1 MLSYQN
7 LNGYYTNEI
16 VFPGHPDKICDQI
29 SDAILDSILE
39 EDHNAHAGIEVLG
52 GKNLIVVTGEV
63 KSAQSKQILVKD
75 IVNSVLTDY
84 EYNIKDYEII
94 NNIGVQSDNI
104 DIGVKKGGAGDQG
117 MMFGFACN
125 ETTEKLPIAMV
136 ILQKLAL
143 FYETLRKNFTYLRSD
158 GKAQITGLYKN
169 GKLTE
174 ITDFVISYQ
183 NDENPRQRRVID
195 DVLKS
200 FCESISPVS
209 IRKFHINPTGEF
221 YIGGFNADAG
231 LTGRKI
237 VVDNY
242 QGFYN
247 VGGGAFSGKDPSKVD
262 RSAAYM
268 ARCLA
273 KNIVEQTGVD
283 WCGIQVSYAIGEELP
298 LNITIQTNKGEY
310 PYVLPEY
317 LFTPNNITNFLNLR
331 SSNKNFSYR
340 QTAKY
345 GHFGNNI
352 FPWENKK
359 IDLS

>member
-125 ETTEKLPIAMV
+125 
-136 ILQKLAL
+136 
-143 FYETLRKNFTYLRSD
+143 
-158 GKAQITGLYKN
+158 
-169 GKLTE
+169 
-174 ITDFVISYQ
+174 
-183 NDENPRQRRVID
+183 
-195 DVLKS
+195 
-200 FCESISPVS
+200 
-209 IRKFHINPTGEF
+209 
-221 YIGGFNADAG
+221 
-231 LTGRKI
+231 
-237 VVDNY
+237 
-242 QGFYN
+242 
-247 VGGGAFSGKDPSKVD
+247 
-262 RSAAYM
+262 
-268 ARCLA
+268 
-273 KNIVEQTGVD
+273 
-283 WCGIQVSYAIGEELP
+283 
-298 LNITIQTNKGEY
+298 
-310 PYVLPEY
+310 
-317 LFTPNNITNFLNLR
+317 
-331 SSNKNFSYR
+331 
-340 QTAKY
+340 
-345 GHFGNNI
+345 
-352 FPWENKK
+352 
-359 IDLS
+359 